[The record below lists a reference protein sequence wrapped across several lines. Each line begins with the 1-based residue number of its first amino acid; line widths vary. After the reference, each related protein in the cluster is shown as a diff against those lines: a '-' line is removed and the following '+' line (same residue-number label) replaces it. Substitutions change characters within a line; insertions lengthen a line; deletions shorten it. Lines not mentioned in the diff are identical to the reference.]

1 MGWWYDSSRL
11 AKKRWWKIKSF
22 IKKLKAIQL
31 LSIFYCNYIYYNIIY
46 QSFNSKLIERKMDKN
61 EIIDFFKDLILIV
74 VIVLVVR
81 TFIAMPFQINWQSM
95 YSSYFDR
102 EFIIVDRLSYLIWN
116 PDRWDVIVFKPN
128 VSEEKKYFL
137 KRIIGIPG
145 DSVKIEDGIVYVK
158 KQTDTEYIELDEQYL
173 NEENKWFTFVWWS
186 KAMHQYN
193 LWEDQFFVLGDNRNH
208 STDSRECFSSCAIQW
223 RTSFI
228 DASDITWKV
237 FLDLW
242 YYNFKSFSFMQPNL
256 WIDTTPRFFDS
267 PSSYDY

>member
-1 MGWWYDSSRL
+1 
-11 AKKRWWKIKSF
+11 
-22 IKKLKAIQL
+22 
-31 LSIFYCNYIYYNIIY
+31 
-46 QSFNSKLIERKMDKN
+46 MDKN

-145 DSVKIEDGIVYVK
+145 DSVKIEDGM
-158 KQTDTEYIELDEQYL
+158 
-173 NEENKWFTFVWWS
+173 KW
-186 KAMHQYN
+186 A
-193 LWEDQFFVLGDNRNH
+193 
-208 STDSRECFSSCAIQW
+208 
-223 RTSFI
+223 
-228 DASDITWKV
+228 
-237 FLDLW
+237 
-242 YYNFKSFSFMQPNL
+242 
-256 WIDTTPRFFDS
+256 
-267 PSSYDY
+267 